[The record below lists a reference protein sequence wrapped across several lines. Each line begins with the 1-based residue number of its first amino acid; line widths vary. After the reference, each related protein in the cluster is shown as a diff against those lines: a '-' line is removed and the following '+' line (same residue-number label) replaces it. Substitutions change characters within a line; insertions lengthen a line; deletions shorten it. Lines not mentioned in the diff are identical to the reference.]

1 MPDTHCFLRWVL
13 FLRKVTTM
21 NSEVKKIERPT
32 LHGKIK
38 KIPRIDDTL
47 TKAGFCADAKA
58 VGDILRN
65 EQRAVNFS
73 YNSNGNG
80 LNAETIQ
87 EALDELNEVKAP
99 SDPPMAVDVEYRT
112 AEKWLGKPVYAKI
125 ISIPW
130 AAGTVHTIADFEG
143 KQPHKFF
150 GKVGTWT
157 IPFMFQGR
165 LDGDYSAVVTINK
178 NNTDLKIGMYGG
190 LNISGTLEL
199 QLWYIKD

>member
-1 MPDTHCFLRWVL
+1 
-13 FLRKVTTM
+13 M
-21 NSEVKKIERPT
+21 NSEVTKKTVPT
-32 LHGKIK
+32 LYGSIK
-38 KIPRIDDTL
+38 RVPQVDNTL
-47 TKAGFCADAKA
+47 TKEGCYADAKA
-58 VGDILRN
+58 VGDRLKDAM
-65 EQRAVNFS
+65 RAVNFS
-73 YNSNGNG
+73 YDSNGNG
-80 LNAETIQ
+80 LESTTIQ
-87 EALDELNEVKAP
+87 EALDELKSNADEMTADLNEKINGKAP
-99 SDPPMAVDVEYRT
+99 SDPPMAVGVEYLT

-157 IPFMFQGR
+157 IPFLFQGK
-165 LDGDYSAVVTINK
+165 LDGNYSAVVTINK

-190 LNISGTLEL
+190 SSVSGTLEL

>member
-1 MPDTHCFLRWVL
+1 
-13 FLRKVTTM
+13 M
-21 NSEVKKIERPT
+21 NSDVTKNA
-32 LHGKIK
+32 
-38 KIPRIDDTL
+38 IPNLFGSLKEIPSVDETL
-47 TKAGFCADAKA
+47 TKKGASADAKA
-58 VGDILRN
+58 VGDKFAEHRQRIDNIDPHFARN
-65 EQRAVNFS
+65 VEFD
-73 YNSNGNG
+73 
-80 LNAETIQ
+80 NADSDM
-87 EALDELNEVKAP
+87 EATNVQDAINELMGVKAP
-99 SDPPMAVDVEYRT
+99 LDPPMAVGVEYLT

-130 AAGTVHTIADFEG
+130 AAGTVHTIANFEG
-143 KQPHKFF
+143 KQPHNFF

-190 LNISGTLEL
+190 SNVSGTLEL